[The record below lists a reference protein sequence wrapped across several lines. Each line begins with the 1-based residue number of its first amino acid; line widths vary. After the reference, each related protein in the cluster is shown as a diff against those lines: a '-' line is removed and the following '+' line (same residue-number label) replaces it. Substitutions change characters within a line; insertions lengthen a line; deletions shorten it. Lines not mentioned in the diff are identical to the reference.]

1 MQPSHTHPTGRQA
14 GLLNKWNRA
23 RGETIRV
30 AAVKRSRSSIS
41 LPCPRSHAVCPK
53 PRVAAPHFFPAPHAV
68 CKPAFRCEPIAIA
81 RLQSAFRRRGA
92 FSVSRW
98 RWPTRCAGPRTA
110 SSAVETCPEWSAVA
124 IELTDNRRIVG
135 GDGSRRSCEPGSMAA
150 RLRRTMPN
158 PSGTLWPVA
167 AVIRQPA
174 GRDAVR
180 SVQTGDSAFREWRSS
195 VLVAR
200 RSRFAH

>member
-92 FSVSRW
+92 FYVVQAPARLPARW
-98 RWPTRCAGPRTA
+98 RPARGG
-110 SSAVETCPEWSAVA
+110 AVA

>member
-53 PRVAAPHFFPAPHAV
+53 PRVAAPHCFPLRTPSANWPSVANRSPSHDSSQHSVVAELFPFPAGVCPHVVRAH
-68 CKPAFRCEPIAIA
+68 A
-81 RLQSAFRRRGA
+81 RLPAPWRPARG
-92 FSVSRW
+92 
-98 RWPTRCAGPRTA
+98 G
-110 SSAVETCPEWSAVA
+110 AVA
-124 IELTDNRRIVG
+124 IGLTDNPRIVG

-150 RLRRTMPN
+150 KFRQTMPN
-158 PSGTLWPVA
+158 PSATGCPVV
-167 AVIRQPA
+167 AVFRQPA

-180 SVQTGDSAFREWRSS
+180 SVQTGDSAFREWRNS